1 MRYMF
6 LIYDDEDAFA
16 AKPQSAQMEVIGEF
30 MVYTDTLKKAG
41 AYISGA
47 PLEHSRVGRRIIGE
61 RIDNGPFADAKE
73 QLGGYYMVEA
83 KDLDEA
89 LDWAARCP
97 GASYGRIEVRP
108 VWEVEN

>member
-6 LIYDDEDAFA
+6 LIYDNEDVWD
-16 AKPQSAQMEVIGEF
+16 AKPEAEKMAVIGEH
-30 MVYTDTLKKAG
+30 MAYTEALKKAG
-41 AYISGA
+41 AHVSGA
-47 PLEHSRVGRRIIGE
+47 PLDHSRIGRRIIGE
-61 RIDNGPFADAKE
+61 RIDNGPFADSKE

-97 GASYGRIEVRP
+97 
-108 VWEVEN
+108 